1 MASVNGAGN
10 EVETRRERCW
20 GLCGLRQDVI
30 GVLQSRTS
38 EGTSNFVLIL
48 SEKFYVPDDA
58 GLFTLRF
65 TCNLVPVQLLAFPS

>member
-1 MASVNGAGN
+1 M
-10 EVETRRERCW
+10 
-20 GLCGLRQDVI
+20 
-30 GVLQSRTS
+30 LQSRTS